1 MQTTELQPTS
11 MCMQHRTAPLLCILC
26 IAPYLGAATPA
37 SADCATP
44 PSLASPLPLL
54 LLVVVLQGYL
64 VGVAVKG
71 VGYRM
76 EPVEEAVVAAALSS
90 KAGPGAVRRM
100 YWEQEA
106 EKNNPPYPYPN
117 PVKAVRLKVCF

>member
-1 MQTTELQPTS
+1 
-11 MCMQHRTAPLLCILC
+11 
-26 IAPYLGAATPA
+26 
-37 SADCATP
+37 
-44 PSLASPLPLL
+44 
-54 LLVVVLQGYL
+54 

-117 PVKAVRLKVCF
+117 PVKAVRLKVGHLSNLNEGRAVFAVWVKLYAFCSECIRRLPAACGQQRGYTWGHRHVLQCLLCSDLY